1 MPYFTKIDS
10 FSTYEGH
17 GSDFH
22 YDYNANSGGGQA
34 FLGGSYMDAEG
45 SSRTSK
51 DLEGMTASFVFRY
64 HDAEGLEHL
73 VNLGAEQSAQ
83 FDIAPRGAGSQNM
96 KLALE
101 KKTRPSL
108 LLPAL
113 LMLPRT
119 CGRNMADSLNRSPL
133 TLDNYWLRSMWLD
146 VEVVDDSTVYF
157 IPKDLVFEGGSS
169 KKKGVSDGK
178 TVIGEPR
185 FYSLDYERRA
195 NEYPA
200 DCRLRIGFSR

>member
-83 FDIAPRGAGSQNM
+83 FDIGATWRGQPKYETGARKENQ
-96 KLALE
+96 AQ
-101 KKTRPSL
+101 PSL
-108 LLPAL
+108 A
-113 LMLPRT
+113 RT
-119 CGRNMADSLNRSPL
+119 AHA
-133 TLDNYWLRSMWLD
+133 
-146 VEVVDDSTVYF
+146 
-157 IPKDLVFEGGSS
+157 S
-169 KKKGVSDGK
+169 KNLWTEHG
-178 TVIGEPR
+178 
-185 FYSLDYERRA
+185 
-195 NEYPA
+195 
-200 DCRLRIGFSR
+200 